1 MIQTGR
7 GIDFPALAAAG
18 SARDGATRPLW
29 AAGLRGA
36 GQLVGVGDSGLNL
49 ESCFLRDP
57 LGRPPGPDHRKVHA
71 YVTAFGDAEDGNGH
85 GTHVVASILG
95 SADAT
100 GLVRLPDGEDAL
112 AALRDASA
120 FDGMA
125 PDARAVFTDMG
136 VGPGGVLYLPTSM
149 ERYYAAAYDAGA
161 RVHSDSWGNDV
172 PEYDAL
178 AREVDA
184 FAWRRRDFL
193 PIFAAGNFGADAR
206 AASTVTSPSTCKNG
220 ISVGASLGWRG
231 GAVRTFR
238 RDASEIRSR

>member
-1 MIQTGR
+1 
-7 GIDFPALAAAG
+7 
-18 SARDGATRPLW
+18 
-29 AAGLRGA
+29 
-36 GQLVGVGDSGLNL
+36 
-49 ESCFLRDP
+49 
-57 LGRPPGPDHRKVHA
+57 
-71 YVTAFGDAEDGNGH
+71 
-85 GTHVVASILG
+85 
-95 SADAT
+95 
-100 GLVRLPDGEDAL
+100 
-112 AALRDASA
+112 
-120 FDGMA
+120 MA

-231 GAVRTFR
+231 GAVPNVPPRRVGDTFEMIVALDVGSAAKDARDGVDGESRTR
-238 RDASEIRSR
+238 VPASDGDPRTRAPASDGDPRTRVSRAVLVAARVYLADMGP